1 MNLRTTLMAI
11 GLLGVSCA
19 PAQDKKAQYWEEF
32 KQNVKLGGYVI
43 GKAAV
48 TDCHLDASTK
58 SHTDFDLR
66 LVRVYAGGQ
75 LMDFKYNFQME
86 MNGVAGTSKE
96 RGPHIVDAWI
106 EWCKFKYVNVKFG
119 QFKRAFTFE
128 NPMHPWDIGIG
139 AYSQLIDKLAGMN
152 DRVGEHCCGGRDLGL
167 QLQGDLFTR
176 KRDGH
181 SFLHY
186 QVGVYN
192 GQGINHKDENRGKDV
207 IGGLW
212 VMPVKDL
219 AIGAFGW
226 SGSYTKNGITVD
238 RNRFACG
245 VKYESRWTVRGEYA
259 LSQGHKISDYTTDAT
274 TGAVTVK
281 GRDKA
286 DAWYVL
292 VGAPAG
298 KRCKLYAHWDVYRDD
313 RTSASRR
320 CLYGASAN
328 YYLCKNLKLQA
339 NYNFT
344 EDHATASDKYYNTVD
359 MQLYWRF

>member
-1 MNLRTTLMAI
+1 MNRRITLATI
-11 GLLGVSCA
+11 ALLGLSSLS
-19 PAQDKKAQYWEEF
+19 AQDKKARYWEDF
-32 KQNVKLGGYVI
+32 KQNVTLGGYVI
-43 GKAAV
+43 GKASVSDEDLGA
-48 TDCHLDASTK
+48 TNK
-58 SHTDFDLR
+58 SHTNFDLR
-66 LVRVYAGGQ
+66 LVRVYAGGKM
-75 LMDFKYNFQME
+75 MDFKYNFQME
-86 MNGVAGTSKE
+86 MNGVSGTSKE

-106 EWCKFKYVNVKFG
+106 EWCKYKYVNVKFG

-128 NPMHPWDIGIG
+128 NPMHPWDIGMG
-139 AYSQLIDKLAGMN
+139 SYSQLIDKLAGMN
-152 DRVGEHCCGGRDLGL
+152 DRVGEHCCGGRDIGL

-176 KRDGH
+176 KSDGH

-192 GQGINHKDENRGKDV
+192 GQGINHGDENRGKDV

-226 SGSYTKNGITVD
+226 GGSYTKNGITVD
-238 RNRFACG
+238 RNRFSCG
-245 VKYESRWTVRGEYA
+245 VKYESRWTVRAEYA
-259 LSQGHKISDYTTDAT
+259 LSQGHKISDY
-274 TGAVTVK
+274 VTAENGSLTVS
-281 GRDKA
+281 GDDRS

-298 KRCKLYAHWDVYRDD
+298 KRAKVYARWDVYRDY
-313 RTSASRR
+313 RTRDSQKS
-320 CLYGASAN
+320 LYGASAD

-344 EDHATASDKYYNTVD
+344 EDMASRGDKYYNSFDV
-359 MQLYWRF
+359 QLYWRF